1 MNELGIVG
9 SWPQEPANKREVEQA
24 FRAARKALDIV
35 RRVRAGH
42 CVEHDRPLEVCGR
55 LAWADYGQLLFDNC
69 VRDE

>member
-9 SWPQEPANKREVEQA
+9 
-24 FRAARKALDIV
+24 ALDIV